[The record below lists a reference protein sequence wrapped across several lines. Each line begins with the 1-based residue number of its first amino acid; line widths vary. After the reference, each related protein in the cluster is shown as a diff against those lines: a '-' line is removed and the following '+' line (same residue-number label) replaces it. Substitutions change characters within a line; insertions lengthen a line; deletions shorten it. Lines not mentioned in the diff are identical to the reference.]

1 TMVSHTLP
9 VEDSSRHLTRWYID
23 MRKWTEATTS
33 LPLIDTLQP
42 SEQKKI
48 RAFYHVV
55 DQHMSLASSLLK
67 YLYIHRTSRVPWN
80 QIIISRTPTPHCRPC
95 YIPLKGAQQGGEKVQ
110 QIEFN
115 VSHQASMV
123 ALAGCMFHSDGGAI
137 DTTQKVNLDPSS
149 GCGVDGP
156 PQIGID
162 ITCTDERERRNP
174 DSLPSTE
181 TQFREFVDI
190 FTEAFSQRELEAI
203 KSDPRGAGSYHE
215 TPTDTY
221 AERLVKSIKYR
232 TRLFYTYW
240 ALKEAYIKMVGEGLL
255 ADWLQKLEFSNVVP
269 PEPET
274 GLAWGTPKTDIEVR
288 LKGEV
293 LDNVRME
300 VVAFG
305 ERYILATATR
315 GGGFGKA
322 SDSIQWDDFRSMDI
336 EKDVGPCAR
345 GDCGCLESS

>member
-1 TMVSHTLP
+1 MASHILP
-9 VEDSSRHLTRWYID
+9 VDDTSRQLTRWYID
-23 MRKWTEATTS
+23 MRNWTQTS
-33 LPLIDTLQP
+33 TALPLIDTLQP

-80 QIIISRTPTPHCRPC
+80 QIIISRTPQPHCRPC
-95 YIPLKGAQQGGEKVQ
+95 YIPLKDAQKDAGQVLQ
-110 QIEFN
+110 VEFN

-123 ALAGCMFHSDGGAI
+123 ALAGCMFSRDGSENDA
-137 DTTQKVNLDPSS
+137 QSKLDPSS
-149 GCGVDGP
+149 RYGLDGP

-162 ITCTDERERRNP
+162 ITCTDEREKRNP

-181 TQFREFVDI
+181 AQFREFVDI
-190 FTEAFSQRELEAI
+190 FTEAFSPRELETI
-203 KSDPRGAGSYHE
+203 KSDPRGTGSYRDSPE
-215 TPTDTY
+215 DTY
-221 AERLVKSIKYR
+221 DERLAKSIKYR

-269 PEPET
+269 PEPEA
-274 GLAWGTPKTDIEVR
+274 GLDWGSPKTGIEIR
-288 LKGEV
+288 LKGEIV
-293 LDNVRME
+293 DNVRME

-315 GGGFGKA
+315 GGGFGKTPN
-322 SDSIQWDDFRSMDI
+322 STRWDDFRSINI

-345 GDCGCLESS
+345 GECDCLQSS